1 MFLRE
6 APLRCLIVT
15 VSRFVVVFIDGG
27 EDVSFIAQELHSLPV
42 RTQGE
47 ILIL

>member
-6 APLRCLIVT
+6 APVRCLIVA

-27 EDVSFIAQELHSLPV
+27 EDVAFVAQELHSLPV
-42 RTQGE
+42 RAQGE
-47 ILIL
+47 RLIL